1 MKKIIKYTGLIL
13 IMFLLTIFVV
23 NAYNSN
29 PGVIFKRVFKGG
41 EGSPKIL
48 TYRIYIFGLFPAGKA
63 VFYDK
68 EPQKLDGR
76 DVYHLKAE
84 ASSLDLIAPFF
95 KAQVDLDS
103 FIDPATYSPVLFK
116 QNTVISGKST
126 QSKEVLYDQKGK
138 TMTLLGVKRE
148 IMPDTQDP
156 LSLMF
161 NLKKMNYEKNKILE
175 FGINTNQ
182 KNYIFKGSVE
192 ARDLMAG
199 DIKYR
204 VYFGKAEIKRRD
216 KNNPYHR
223 SQVTMWLAK
232 MGDEN
237 IPILIKI
244 FASGFLVQVRL
255 VDAK

>member
-1 MKKIIKYTGLIL
+1 MKKIIKYISLIL
-13 IMFLLTIFVV
+13 LVFLLTIFVV

-29 PGVIFKRVFKGG
+29 TGVILKRVFRGR

-68 EPQKLDGR
+68 EPLKLDEK

-95 KAQVDLDS
+95 KAQVSLDS
-103 FIDPATYSPVLFK
+103 FIDPLTYSPVLFK
-116 QNTVISGKST
+116 QNTLISGKPT
-126 QSKEVLYDQKGK
+126 QEKEVFYDQKEK
-138 TMTLLGVKRE
+138 TMTLSGVKRE

-161 NLKKMNYEKNKILE
+161 NLKKMNFEKNQIME

-182 KNYIFKGSVE
+182 KNYIFKGSAE
-192 ARDLMAG
+192 AKDLTAG
-199 DIKYR
+199 NIKYR
-204 VYFGKAEIKRRD
+204 LYFGKAEIKRRD

-223 SQVTMWLAK
+223 SQVTMWLVK

-237 IPILIKI
+237 VPILIKI